1 MRLGITSPIRQAAVE
16 AGREHIS
23 ERVLEDR
30 SELLPIL
37 APELERGA
45 AVVVELRFNR
55 ARVRYRCGSRPLSA
69 KVHHLLRCDGR
80 HLSEMTVKQQLVLAD
95 RLIALALGLGCF
107 RYQSVKSISGCRVH
121 YGAR

>member
-1 MRLGITSPIRQAAVE
+1 MRFGITSPIRQAAVE

-45 AVVVELRFNR
+45 GVVVELRFNR
-55 ARVRYRCGSRPLSA
+55 ARVRA
-69 KVHHLLRCDGR
+69 TF
-80 HLSEMTVKQQLVLAD
+80 SESPPPPVLQREA
-95 RLIALALGLGCF
+95 LI
-107 RYQSVKSISGCRVH
+107 
-121 YGAR
+121 